1 VERVVLNALVNALR
15 LCRRSFAPSAAVH
28 PAIAFGEV
36 DLPLALLADVE
47 RSPALSKLSWLASL
61 AHEKRAVSS
70 RACST
75 DHPQTL

>member
-47 RSPALSKLSWLASL
+47 RSPALSKLS
-61 AHEKRAVSS
+61 
-70 RACST
+70 
-75 DHPQTL
+75 